1 MKRIIR
7 LTESDLHRIVRESV
21 RRIITEEGEG
31 GAMGGGFAGGAS
43 SDVGLN
49 ANGTGDPSMGVA
61 YPFGDNDDVI
71 RRNGYNSHKKNKN
84 GKKQENRKD
93 FFGPALSRGGSISVN
108 RTNQ

>member
-43 SDVGLN
+43 SDAGLN
-49 ANGTGDPSMGVA
+49 ANGTGDPSMGVT
-61 YPFGDNDDVI
+61 YPFGGI
-71 RRNGYNSHKKNKN
+71 MRRSGYNSHKNKKK

-108 RTNQ
+108 RINQ